1 MWVWLTIGSAILLGF
16 YDVAKKQSLKKNG
29 VLYVLFAATALSTVF
44 LSPFLHP
51 GSVNDHILLLVKG
64 ILVTS
69 SWVSGLAAMKLVPLS
84 TVSTIKASR
93 PVFVLI
99 FSLIL
104 FGERLNLLQ
113 WAGSLIAIVALLL
126 LSRTSAREGISFT
139 RNRGI
144 WLMGVSILTGVA
156 SALFDKYI
164 LGFMEP
170 LFVQSWANLYITVLL
185 GLSILVLRIRDSSRL
200 QPFKWDWMI
209 VLIAVFITAA
219 DFLYFSALN
228 QEGSLLS
235 VISMVRRSSVVVPFL
250 FGAFAFHEKNI
261 RLKALDMVVMLAG
274 ITLIT
279 LGSI

>member
-139 RNRGI
+139 HNRGI

-261 RLKALDMVVMLAG
+261 RLKALDMAVMLAG